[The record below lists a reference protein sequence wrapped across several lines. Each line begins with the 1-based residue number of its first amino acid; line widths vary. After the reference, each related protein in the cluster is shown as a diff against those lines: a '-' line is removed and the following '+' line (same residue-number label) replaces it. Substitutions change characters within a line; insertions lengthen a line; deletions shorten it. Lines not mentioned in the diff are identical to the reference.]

1 MKTERLV
8 VLLTKEEKEQL
19 VKEAKEK
26 NTLISLLVREKLFK

>member
-8 VLLTKEEKEQL
+8 VLLTKEEKKQL